1 MPRPRLR
8 HWHSTFSHSFHR
20 RLQDQDFALDLDP
33 DQIPDQDLDID
44 QGSDQDLDQDSDQP
58 IGFACFRTC
67 FFHSSTVNH
76 D

>member
-1 MPRPRLR
+1 M
-8 HWHSTFSHSFHR
+8 FSHSFHR
-20 RLQDQDFALDLDP
+20 RLQDQDFALDQIPDQDKDP
-33 DQIPDQDLDID
+33 DQIPDQDLDIDQGSD